1 MLIYILVIVLI
12 LFLGNKYILMPT
24 YTNWNNL
31 KLQKEELELKKFEME
46 QKISNVDS
54 LKTEIEKINFD
65 ISELAKDISPF
76 LNDEDADNM
85 LTSLCIFHNLK
96 PINLNIRS
104 NDYKKINLKALSEQ
118 YKNVNDNAIQLEGAD
133 EVESDK
139 NAGVTENTL
148 DTKNTNPGLSEN
160 LEMEKVEEEVNRALE
175 EASKEEEIH
184 DFYIRTAYVTM
195 EFEGNMGSMLDF
207 IDDVNKTPYLS
218 VLEYSSVF
226 SDERQELFQ
235 HKAVIKIIM
244 INT

>member
-65 ISELAKDISPF
+65 ISESAKDISPF

-118 YKNVNDNAIQLEGAD
+118 YKNVNDNAIQLEEAD

-160 LEMEKVEEEVNRALE
+160 LEMEKV
-175 EASKEEEIH
+175 EEEIH